1 MFSPFL
7 LKKLSI
13 LFGGFRKTLYLCTR
27 FRKGSEFF
35 KSWCGSSAG

>member
-13 LFGGFRKTLYLCTR
+13 LFGSFKQNPYLCTR
-27 FRKGSEFF
+27 FRKGSEFL
-35 KSWCGSSAG
+35 KKLVW

>member
-13 LFGGFRKTLYLCTR
+13 LFGSFKQNLYLCTR
-27 FRKGSEFF
+27 FPKGSAFLE
-35 KSWCGSSAG
+35 KLVW